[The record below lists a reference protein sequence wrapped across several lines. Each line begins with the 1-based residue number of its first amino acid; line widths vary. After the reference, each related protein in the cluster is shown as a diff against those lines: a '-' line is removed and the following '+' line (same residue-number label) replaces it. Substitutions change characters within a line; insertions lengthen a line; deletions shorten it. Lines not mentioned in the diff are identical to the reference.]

1 MVAGSDMLDA
11 IAEQV
16 IAVIAVAR
24 RRSPETIS
32 MESSLAELGFD
43 SLDTLTT
50 VFDLESKFDISIPD
64 EQAHSLRT
72 VGDVVEGVRKLV
84 ADKAGHG

>member
-1 MVAGSDMLDA
+1 MLDA

-16 IAVIAVAR
+16 IAVIAAAR
-24 RRSPETIS
+24 RRSPESVS

>member
-1 MVAGSDMLDA
+1 MATGSDMPDA

-16 IAVIAVAR
+16 IAVIAAAR
-24 RRSPETIS
+24 RRHPDTIS
-32 MESSLAELGFD
+32 LESSLAELGFD

-64 EQAHSLRT
+64 EQAQSLRT
-72 VGDVVEGVRKLV
+72 VGDVVEGIRKLV
-84 ADKAGHG
+84 ADKSGHG

>member
-1 MVAGSDMLDA
+1 MPDP

-16 IAVIAVAR
+16 IAVIAAAR
-24 RRSPETIS
+24 RRSPESVS